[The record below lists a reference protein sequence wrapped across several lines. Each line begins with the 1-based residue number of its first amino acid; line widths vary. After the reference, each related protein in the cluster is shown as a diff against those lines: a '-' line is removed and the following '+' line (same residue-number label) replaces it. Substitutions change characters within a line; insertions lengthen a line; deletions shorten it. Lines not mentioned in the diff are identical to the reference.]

1 MTYNYNYEP
10 TGAEGIIA
18 GLIAVLGF
26 IIVIGIIVGVI
37 LIIARWKIFTKAGEE
52 GWKAIIPIYSDMVLC
67 KVVGIWEYYPLAIF
81 GISFVVG
88 MISGVAEGVGSLL
101 SLAAYAA
108 SIYYTV
114 ILSISV
120 AQSFGK
126 DTGFGI
132 GLLFLNVIFYPILGF
147 GKAEYVGPKPMKDP
161 ILGSLAGNK
170 AAPAAPAAPAAGGNF
185 CPQCGAS
192 NPADSGFC
200 QKCGNK
206 LN

>member
-18 GLIAVLGF
+18 GLLAVLG
-26 IIVIGIIVGVI
+26 IVIVVGLIVGII

-52 GWKAIIPIYSDMVLC
+52 GWKAIIPVYGDMVLC
-67 KVVGIWEYYPLAIF
+67 KIAGVWEWYPLAIL

-88 MISGVAEGVGSLL
+88 MISGLAEGVGSLL

-114 ILSISV
+114 IISISV

-132 GLLFLNVIFYPILGF
+132 GLMFLNIIFYPILGF
-147 GKAEYVGPKPMKDP
+147 GKAEYVGPRPMKDP
-161 ILGSLAGNK
+161 IMGAIAGK
-170 AAPAAPAAPAAGGNF
+170 QTTTSAPAAPAAGGNF

-192 NPADSGFC
+192 NPADSEFC

-206 LN
+206 LK